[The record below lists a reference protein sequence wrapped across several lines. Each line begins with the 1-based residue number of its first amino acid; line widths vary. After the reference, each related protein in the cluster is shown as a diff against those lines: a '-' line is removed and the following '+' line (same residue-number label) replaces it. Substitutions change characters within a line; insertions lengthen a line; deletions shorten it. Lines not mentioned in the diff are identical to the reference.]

1 MRRQTLI
8 ALGIAVLLG
17 LFAVYLANNFL
28 TNTERK
34 ASVAQEG
41 MTKVAVAA
49 VPLDYG
55 VDITADKI
63 RFADYPAASV
73 PPGSFRNLAELLPAG
88 KRRVAL
94 RPMLVNEPILATKIS
109 GEGQGASIAAL
120 LPDGMRAAA
129 VRIND
134 VSGVAGFIQPN
145 DSVDVLITRQVAG
158 GDTSLTDVLLQNVR
172 VIATDQD
179 AKGANGQ
186 PTLAKTAT
194 LEVNP
199 LDAQK
204 LALAQQVG
212 QLSLVLRKPGQEQ
225 NDPRVETVSM
235 SDLRYNL
242 SGGARYGGSQS
253 SGSRLSQA
261 MSGAMYGAAA
271 RINAANQAAS
281 KRVVRRAAPAA
292 TPVVRSSTSSVQ
304 VIRGTEGSNYE
315 VGEYGS

>member
-8 ALGIAVLLG
+8 ALGIAVVLG
-17 LFAVYLANNFL
+17 LFAVYLANVFL
-28 TNTERK
+28 TQTEQK
-34 ASVAQEG
+34 AVVTPTG

-55 VDITADKI
+55 VELTPDKV

-73 PPGSFRNLAELLPAG
+73 PPGSFRNISELLPGG

-120 LPDGMRAAA
+120 LPDGKRAAA

-134 VSGVAGFIQPN
+134 VSGVAGFVQPN

-158 GDTSLTDVLLQNVR
+158 AEDAQLTDVLLQNVR

-179 AKGANGQ
+179 AKGADGK

-194 LEVNP
+194 LEVDP
-199 LDAQK
+199 IDAQK
-204 LALAQQVG
+204 LALAQQIG
-212 QLSLVLRKPGQEQ
+212 QLSLVLRKPGEEQ
-225 NDPRVETVSM
+225 NNPVIETVSLQ
-235 SDLRYNL
+235 DLRYSL
-242 SGGARYGGSQS
+242 YGG
-253 SGSRLSQA
+253 GTRYPAAAGSQA
-261 MSGAMYGAAA
+261 
-271 RINAANQAAS
+271 Q
-281 KRVVRRAAPAA
+281 VRRVATPRVARRTAPAR
-292 TPVVRSSTSSVQ
+292 TPPQPRTNSVQ
-304 VIRGTEGSNYE
+304 IVRGTEGNSYE
-315 VGEYGS
+315 VGDYGS